1 MNQTVKKN
9 IKTTIIIVFS
19 AFLSALTINVF
30 VYSGGFFPGG
40 FSGISVLINRSL
52 IQYTG
57 IDIPYGLLYVLMNI
71 FPTILVYKY
80 VGKRFTTFSI
90 LQYGLVSFFTLILPV
105 VKLDYDIILITIFGG
120 IFSGISVV
128 LSLMQNASG
137 GGTDFIAIYAS
148 NRYRK
153 PIFNYILYANMGILS
168 IAGLLF
174 GWEKALYSIIYQYVS
189 TQVIESRYQR
199 YKFSTLHMITNH
211 PEEVSQA
218 IFKSTRHGITKLQ
231 AEGMYSK
238 SEKTM
243 LYMVVNAFEV
253 NDVVSAAKE
262 ADPKIFIT
270 ISKADKIVGN
280 YYLKPME

>member
-9 IKTTIIIVFS
+9 IKTTIVIIFS

-90 LQYGLVSFFTLILPV
+90 LQYGLASFFTLILPV

>member
-9 IKTTIIIVFS
+9 IKTTLVIIFS
-19 AFLSALTINVF
+19 AFLSAITINVF

-40 FSGISVLINRSL
+40 FSGISVLINRSF
-52 IQYTG
+52 IEYMG
-57 IDIPYGLLYVLMNI
+57 IDIPYGLLYVLLNV

-80 VGKRFTTFSI
+80 VGKRFTYFSI
-90 LQYGLVSFFTLILPV
+90 LHYSLVSIFTIIIPYYRLN
-105 VKLDYDIILITIFGG
+105 YDIILITIFGG

-153 PIFNYILYANMGILS
+153 PIFNYILYANMGVLS

-174 GWEKALYSIIYQYVS
+174 GWEKALYSIIYQFVT

-199 YKFSTLHMITNH
+199 YKYSSLNMITNH

-218 IFKSTRHGITKLQ
+218 IFKSTRHGITKLR
-231 AEGMYSK
+231 AEGVYSK

-253 NDVVSAAKE
+253 NDVVTAAKE

-270 ISKADKIVGN
+270 VSKTDKIIGN
-280 YYLKPME
+280 YYLKPMD

>member
-1 MNQTVKKN
+1 MSQTVKKN
-9 IKTTIIIVFS
+9 IKTTLVIIFS
-19 AFLSALTINVF
+19 AFLSAITINVF
-30 VYSGGFFPGG
+30 VYSGEFFPGG

-57 IDIPYGLLYVLMNI
+57 IDVPYGLLYVLMNI
-71 FPTILVYKY
+71 LPTILVYKY

-90 LQYGLVSFFTLILPV
+90 LQYGLVSLFTLILPV

-218 IFKSTRHGITKLQ
+218 IFKNTRHGITKMEAQ
-231 AEGMYSK
+231 GMYSK
-238 SEKTM
+238 SDKSV

-253 NDVVSAAKE
+253 NDVVTAAKE

>member
-1 MNQTVKKN
+1 MNQTLKKN
-9 IKTTIIIVFS
+9 IKTTLVIIV
-19 AFLSALTINVF
+19 SALISAITINVF

-40 FSGISVLINRSL
+40 FSGISVLLNQSLNQYVGIN
-52 IQYTG
+52 
-57 IDIPYGLLYVLMNI
+57 IPYGLIYVLLNI

-80 VGKRFTTFSI
+80 VGKRFTVFSI
-90 LQYGLVSFFTLILPV
+90 LQYGLVSLFTLIIPQY
-105 VKLDYDIILITIFGG
+105 KLEYDIILITIFGG

-153 PIFNYILYANMGILS
+153 PIFNYILYANMGVLS
-168 IAGLLF
+168 IAGILF
-174 GWEKALYSIIYQYVS
+174 GWEKALYSIIYQFVS

-199 YKFSTLHMITNH
+199 YKYSSLHMITDF
-211 PEEVSQA
+211 PEEVSQS
-218 IFKSTRHGITKLQ
+218 IFKSTRHGITKLK

-238 SEKTM
+238 KEKTM

-253 NDVVSAAKE
+253 NDVVLAAKE

-270 ISKADKIVGN
+270 VSKADKIIGN

>member
-1 MNQTVKKN
+1 MNQILKKN
-9 IKTTIIIVFS
+9 IKTTLVIIV
-19 AFLSALTINVF
+19 SALISSITINVF

-40 FSGISVLINRSL
+40 FSGISVLLNQSLNQYMNIN
-52 IQYTG
+52 
-57 IDIPYGLLYVLMNI
+57 IPYGLIYVLLNI

-80 VGKRFTTFSI
+80 VGKRFTIFSI
-90 LQYGLVSFFTLILPV
+90 LQYGLVSVFTLVIPQY
-105 VKLDYDIILITIFGG
+105 KLEYDIILITIFGG

-174 GWEKALYSIIYQYVS
+174 GWEKALYSIIYQFVS

-199 YKFSTLHMITNH
+199 YKYSSLHMITDF
-211 PEEVSQA
+211 PEEVSLS
-218 IFKSTRHGITKLQ
+218 IFKSTRHGITKLK

-238 SEKTM
+238 KEKTM

-253 NDVVSAAKE
+253 NDVVLAAKE

-270 ISKADKIVGN
+270 VSKADKIIGN

>member
-1 MNQTVKKN
+1 
-9 IKTTIIIVFS
+9 
-19 AFLSALTINVF
+19 
-30 VYSGGFFPGG
+30 
-40 FSGISVLINRSL
+40 
-52 IQYTG
+52 
-57 IDIPYGLLYVLMNI
+57 
-71 FPTILVYKY
+71 
-80 VGKRFTTFSI
+80 
-90 LQYGLVSFFTLILPV
+90 
-105 VKLDYDIILITIFGG
+105 
-120 IFSGISVV
+120 
-128 LSLMQNASG
+128 MQNASG

-153 PIFNYILYANMGILS
+153 PIFNYILYGNMVILS
-168 IAGLLF
+168 VAGLLF

-199 YKFSTLHMITNH
+199 YKYSTLHMITNH
-211 PEEVSQA
+211 PEEVSQT
-218 IFKSTRHGITKLQ
+218 IFKNTRHGITKLK

>member
-9 IKTTIIIVFS
+9 IKTTIVIIFS

>member
-9 IKTTIIIVFS
+9 IKTTIVIIFS
-19 AFLSALTINVF
+19 ALLSAITINVF

-40 FSGISVLINRSL
+40 FSGISVLINRSM
-52 IQYTG
+52 IEYTG

-90 LQYGLVSFFTLILPV
+90 LQYGLVSLFTLILPV

-153 PIFNYILYANMGILS
+153 PIFNYILYGNMVILS

-218 IFKSTRHGITKLQ
+218 IFKSTRHGITKLK
-231 AEGMYSK
+231 AEGVYSK

-253 NDVVSAAKE
+253 NDVVSAARE
-262 ADPKIFIT
+262 ADPKIFVT
-270 ISKADKIVGN
+270 ISKAEKIVGN

>member
-9 IKTTIIIVFS
+9 IKTTIVIII
-19 AFLSALTINVF
+19 SALISAININVF

-40 FSGISVLINRSL
+40 FSGVSVLINRVL
-52 IQYTG
+52 LQYMG
-57 IDIPYGLLYVLMNI
+57 IEVPYGLIYIVLNI
-71 FPTILVYKY
+71 YPTILVYKY
-80 VGKRFTTFSI
+80 VGKRFTIFSI
-90 LQYGLVSFFTLILPV
+90 LQYSLVSIFTLIIPQIR
-105 VKLDYDIILITIFGG
+105 LDYDIILITIFGG

-153 PIFNYILYANMGILS
+153 PIFNYILYANMVLLS
-168 IAGLLF
+168 IAGILF

-199 YKFSTLHMITNH
+199 YKYSSLHMITDF
-211 PEEVSQA
+211 PEEVSQS
-218 IFKSTRHGITKLQ
+218 IFKNTRHGITKLS

-238 SEKTM
+238 KEKAM

-253 NDVVSAAKE
+253 NDVITAAKE

-270 ISKADKIVGN
+270 VSKADKIVGN
-280 YYLKPME
+280 YYLKPMD

>member
-9 IKTTIIIVFS
+9 IKTTIVIIFS

-90 LQYGLVSFFTLILPV
+90 LQYGLTSFFTLILPV

>member
-9 IKTTIIIVFS
+9 IKTTIVIIFS
-19 AFLSALTINVF
+19 ALLSAITINVF

-40 FSGISVLINRSL
+40 FSGISVLINRSM

-90 LQYGLVSFFTLILPV
+90 LQYGLVSLFTLILPV

-153 PIFNYILYANMGILS
+153 PIFNYILYGNMVILS
-168 IAGLLF
+168 VAGLLF

-199 YKFSTLHMITNH
+199 YKYSTLHMITNH

-218 IFKSTRHGITKLQ
+218 IFKNTRHGITKLR

-253 NDVVSAAKE
+253 DDVVSAAKE

>member
-9 IKTTIIIVFS
+9 IKTTIVIVFS

-90 LQYGLVSFFTLILPV
+90 LQYGLTSFFTLILPV

>member
-9 IKTTIIIVFS
+9 IKTTIVIIFS
-19 AFLSALTINVF
+19 ALLSAITINVF

-40 FSGISVLINRSL
+40 FSGISVLINRSM
-52 IQYTG
+52 IQYFG
-57 IDIPYGLLYVLMNI
+57 VDIPYGLLYVLMNI

-90 LQYGLVSFFTLILPV
+90 LQYGLVSLFTLILPV

-153 PIFNYILYANMGILS
+153 PIFNYILYGNMVILS
-168 IAGLLF
+168 VAGLLF

-199 YKFSTLHMITNH
+199 YKYSTLHMITNH
-211 PEEVSQA
+211 PEEVSQT
-218 IFKSTRHGITKLQ
+218 IFKNTRHGITKLK

>member
-9 IKTTIIIVFS
+9 IKTTIVIIFS

-90 LQYGLVSFFTLILPV
+90 LQYGLTSFFTLILPV

-199 YKFSTLHMITNH
+199 YKFNTLHMITNH

>member
-9 IKTTIIIVFS
+9 IKTTIVIIFS

-90 LQYGLVSFFTLILPV
+90 LQYGLASFFTLILPV

-137 GGTDFIAIYAS
+137 
-148 NRYRK
+148 
-153 PIFNYILYANMGILS
+153 
-168 IAGLLF
+168 
-174 GWEKALYSIIYQYVS
+174 
-189 TQVIESRYQR
+189 
-199 YKFSTLHMITNH
+199 
-211 PEEVSQA
+211 
-218 IFKSTRHGITKLQ
+218 
-231 AEGMYSK
+231 
-238 SEKTM
+238 
-243 LYMVVNAFEV
+243 
-253 NDVVSAAKE
+253 
-262 ADPKIFIT
+262 
-270 ISKADKIVGN
+270 
-280 YYLKPME
+280 

>member
-9 IKTTIIIVFS
+9 IKTTIVIIFS
-19 AFLSALTINVF
+19 ALLSAITINVF

-40 FSGISVLINRSL
+40 FSGISVLINRSM
-52 IQYTG
+52 IQYFG

-90 LQYGLVSFFTLILPV
+90 LQYGLVSLFTLILPV

-153 PIFNYILYANMGILS
+153 PIFNYILYGNMVILS
-168 IAGLLF
+168 VAGLLF

-199 YKFSTLHMITNH
+199 YKYSTLHMITNH
-211 PEEVSQA
+211 PEEVSQT
-218 IFKSTRHGITKLQ
+218 IFKNTRHGITKLK

>member
-1 MNQTVKKN
+1 MNQTLKKN
-9 IKTTIIIVFS
+9 IKTTLVIIV
-19 AFLSALTINVF
+19 SALISAITINVF

-40 FSGISVLINRSL
+40 FSGISVLLNQSLNQYMNIN
-52 IQYTG
+52 
-57 IDIPYGLLYVLMNI
+57 IPYGLIYVLLNI

-80 VGKRFTTFSI
+80 VGKRFTVFSI
-90 LQYGLVSFFTLILPV
+90 LQYGLVSVFTLVIPHY
-105 VKLDYDIILITIFGG
+105 KLEYDIILITIFGG

-174 GWEKALYSIIYQYVS
+174 GWEKALYSIIYQFVS
-189 TQVIESRYQR
+189 TQVIEARYQR
-199 YKFSTLHMITNH
+199 YKYSSLHMITDL
-211 PEEVSQA
+211 PEEVSQS
-218 IFKSTRHGITKLQ
+218 IFKSTRHGITKLK

-238 SEKTM
+238 KEKTM

-253 NDVVSAAKE
+253 NDVVLAAKE

-270 ISKADKIVGN
+270 VSKADKIIGN

>member
-9 IKTTIIIVFS
+9 IKTTIVIIFS

-57 IDIPYGLLYVLMNI
+57 IDIPYGLLYVLMNV

-105 VKLDYDIILITIFGG
+105 VKLNYDIILITIFGG

>member
-9 IKTTIIIVFS
+9 IKTTIVIIFS

-57 IDIPYGLLYVLMNI
+57 IDIPYGLLYVLMNV

-90 LQYGLVSFFTLILPV
+90 LKYGLTSFFTLILPV

>member
-1 MNQTVKKN
+1 MNQTLKKN
-9 IKTTIIIVFS
+9 IKTTIVIIFS
-19 AFLSALTINVF
+19 AFLSAITINVF

-40 FSGISVLINRSL
+40 FSGISVLINRSM
-52 IQYTG
+52 IEYTG

-90 LQYGLVSFFTLILPV
+90 LQYGLVSLFTLILPV

-153 PIFNYILYANMGILS
+153 PIFNYILYGNMVILS
-168 IAGLLF
+168 VAGLLF

-199 YKFSTLHMITNH
+199 YKYSTLHMITNH

-218 IFKSTRHGITKLQ
+218 IFKNTRHGITKLR

-262 ADPKIFIT
+262 VDPKIFIT

>member
-19 AFLSALTINVF
+19 ALLSALTINVF

-90 LQYGLVSFFTLILPV
+90 LQYGLTSFFTLILPV

>member
-9 IKTTIIIVFS
+9 IKTTIVIIFS
-19 AFLSALTINVF
+19 ALLSAITINVF

-40 FSGISVLINRSL
+40 FSGISVLINRSM
-52 IQYTG
+52 IQYFG

-90 LQYGLVSFFTLILPV
+90 LQYGLVSLFTLILPV

-218 IFKSTRHGITKLQ
+218 IFKSTRHGITKLK

-262 ADPKIFIT
+262 VDPKIFIT

>member
-9 IKTTIIIVFS
+9 IKTTIVIIFS
-19 AFLSALTINVF
+19 ALLSAITINVF

-40 FSGISVLINRSL
+40 FSGISVLINRSM

-90 LQYGLVSFFTLILPV
+90 LQYGLVSLFTLILPV

-148 NRYRK
+148 NRYRR
-153 PIFNYILYANMGILS
+153 PIFNYILYGNMVILS
-168 IAGLLF
+168 VAGLLF

-199 YKFSTLHMITNH
+199 YKYSTLHMITNH

-218 IFKSTRHGITKLQ
+218 IFKNTRHGITKLK

-253 NDVVSAAKE
+253 DDVVSSAKE

>member
-9 IKTTIIIVFS
+9 IKTTIVIIFS
-19 AFLSALTINVF
+19 ALLSAITINVF

-40 FSGISVLINRSL
+40 FSGISVLINRSM

-90 LQYGLVSFFTLILPV
+90 LQYGLVSLFTLILPV

-148 NRYRK
+148 NRYRR
-153 PIFNYILYANMGILS
+153 PIFNYILYGNMVILS
-168 IAGLLF
+168 VAGLLF

-199 YKFSTLHMITNH
+199 YKYSTLHMITNH

-218 IFKSTRHGITKLQ
+218 IFKNTRHGITKLK

-253 NDVVSAAKE
+253 DDVVSAAKE

-280 YYLKPME
+280 YYLKPTE

>member
-1 MNQTVKKN
+1 M
-9 IKTTIIIVFS
+9 IE
-19 AFLSALTINVF
+19 
-30 VYSGGFFPGG
+30 
-40 FSGISVLINRSL
+40 
-52 IQYTG
+52 YTG

-90 LQYGLVSFFTLILPV
+90 LQYGLVSLFTLILPV

-153 PIFNYILYANMGILS
+153 PIFNYILYGNMVILS
-168 IAGLLF
+168 VAGLLF

-199 YKFSTLHMITNH
+199 YKYSTLHMITNH

-218 IFKSTRHGITKLQ
+218 IFKNTRHGITKLR

-262 ADPKIFIT
+262 VDPKIFIT

>member
-9 IKTTIIIVFS
+9 VKTTLVIIFS
-19 AFLSALTINVF
+19 AFLSAITINIF

-40 FSGISVLINRSL
+40 FAGISVLINRSL
-52 IQYTG
+52 LEYTG
-57 IDIPYGLLYVLMNI
+57 INLPYGVLYIAMNLL
-71 FPTILVYKY
+71 PTILVYKY

-90 LQYGLVSFFTLILPV
+90 LHYALASVFTLILPV

-137 GGTDFIAIYAS
+137 GGTDFIAIYVS

-153 PIFNYILYANMGILS
+153 PIFNYILYGNMVVLS

-199 YKFSTLHMITNH
+199 YKYSTLHMITNH
-211 PEEVSQA
+211 PDEVSQS
-218 IFKSTRHGITKLQ
+218 IFKSTRHGITKVDAQ
-231 AEGMYSK
+231 GMYSK
-238 SEKTM
+238 SSRSM
-243 LYMVVNAFEV
+243 LYMVVNEFEV
-253 NDVVSAAKE
+253 NDVVIAAKE

-270 ISKADKIVGN
+270 ISKADRIVGN

>member
-90 LQYGLVSFFTLILPV
+90 LQYGLTSFFTLILPV

>member
-9 IKTTIIIVFS
+9 IKTTIVIIFS

-57 IDIPYGLLYVLMNI
+57 IDIPYGLLYVLMNV

-90 LQYGLVSFFTLILPV
+90 LQYGLTSFFTLILPV

>member
-1 MNQTVKKN
+1 MHQTFKKN
-9 IKTTIIIVFS
+9 LKTTLVIIV
-19 AFLSALTINVF
+19 SALISAITINVF

-40 FSGISVLINRSL
+40 FSGISVLLNRS
-52 IQYTG
+52 INQYMN
-57 IDIPYGLLYVLMNI
+57 IDIPYGFIYVLLNI

-80 VGKRFTTFSI
+80 VGKRFTVFSI
-90 LQYGLVSFFTLILPV
+90 LQYGLVSLFTLIIPQY
-105 VKLDYDIILITIFGG
+105 KLEYDIILITIFGG

-153 PIFNYILYANMGILS
+153 PIFNYILYANMIILS

-174 GWEKALYSIIYQYVS
+174 GWEKALYSIIYQFVT

-199 YKFSTLHMITNH
+199 YKYSSLHMITDF
-211 PEEVSQA
+211 PEEVSQS
-218 IFKSTRHGITKLQ
+218 IFKSTRHGITKLK

-238 SEKTM
+238 REKTM

-253 NDVVSAAKE
+253 NDVVLAAKE

-270 ISKADKIVGN
+270 VSKADKIIGN

>member
-9 IKTTIIIVFS
+9 IKTTIVIIFS

-280 YYLKPME
+280 YYLKPMD

>member
-1 MNQTVKKN
+1 MSQTVKKN
-9 IKTTIIIVFS
+9 IKTTLVIIFS
-19 AFLSALTINVF
+19 AFLSAITINVF

-52 IQYTG
+52 IEYTG

-80 VGKRFTTFSI
+80 VGKRFTTYSI
-90 LQYGLVSFFTLILPV
+90 LQYGLVSLFTLILPV

-168 IAGLLF
+168 IAGILF

-218 IFKSTRHGITKLQ
+218 IFKNTRHGITKMDAQ
-231 AEGMYSK
+231 GMYSK
-238 SEKTM
+238 SDKSV
-243 LYMVVNAFEV
+243 LFMVVNAFEV
-253 NDVVSAAKE
+253 NDVVTAAKE

-270 ISKADKIVGN
+270 VSKADKIVGN

>member
-1 MNQTVKKN
+1 MNQTLKKN
-9 IKTTIIIVFS
+9 IKTTIVIFFS
-19 AFLSALTINVF
+19 AFLSAITINVF

-40 FSGISVLINRSL
+40 FSGISVLINRSM
-52 IQYTG
+52 IEYTG

-90 LQYGLVSFFTLILPV
+90 LQYGLVSLFTLILPV

-153 PIFNYILYANMGILS
+153 PIFNYILYGNMVILS
-168 IAGLLF
+168 VAGLLF

-199 YKFSTLHMITNH
+199 YKYSTLHMITNH

-218 IFKSTRHGITKLQ
+218 IFKNTRHGITKLR

-262 ADPKIFIT
+262 VDPKIFIT

>member
-9 IKTTIIIVFS
+9 IKTTVVIIFS
-19 AFLSALTINVF
+19 ALLSAITINVF

-40 FSGISVLINRSL
+40 FSGISVLINRSM
-52 IQYTG
+52 IQYFG
-57 IDIPYGLLYVLMNI
+57 VDIPYGLLYVLMNI

-90 LQYGLVSFFTLILPV
+90 LQYGLVSLFTLILPV

-153 PIFNYILYANMGILS
+153 PIFNYILYGNMVILS
-168 IAGLLF
+168 VAGLLF

-199 YKFSTLHMITNH
+199 YKYSTLHMITNH
-211 PEEVSQA
+211 PEEVSQT
-218 IFKSTRHGITKLQ
+218 IFKNTRHGITKLK

>member
-1 MNQTVKKN
+1 
-9 IKTTIIIVFS
+9 
-19 AFLSALTINVF
+19 
-30 VYSGGFFPGG
+30 
-40 FSGISVLINRSL
+40 
-52 IQYTG
+52 
-57 IDIPYGLLYVLMNI
+57 
-71 FPTILVYKY
+71 
-80 VGKRFTTFSI
+80 
-90 LQYGLVSFFTLILPV
+90 
-105 VKLDYDIILITIFGG
+105 
-120 IFSGISVV
+120 
-128 LSLMQNASG
+128 
-137 GGTDFIAIYAS
+137 
-148 NRYRK
+148 
-153 PIFNYILYANMGILS
+153 MGILS

-218 IFKSTRHGITKLQ
+218 IFKNTRHGVTKLQ

>member
-9 IKTTIIIVFS
+9 IKTTIVIIFS

-52 IQYTG
+52 IQYIG

>member
-9 IKTTIIIVFS
+9 IKTTIVIIFS
-19 AFLSALTINVF
+19 ALLSAITINVF

-40 FSGISVLINRSL
+40 FSGISVLINRSM

-90 LQYGLVSFFTLILPV
+90 LQYGLVSLFTLILPV

-153 PIFNYILYANMGILS
+153 PIFNYILYGNMVILS
-168 IAGLLF
+168 VAGLLF

-199 YKFSTLHMITNH
+199 YKYSTLHMITNH

-218 IFKSTRHGITKLQ
+218 IFKNTRHGITKLK

-253 NDVVSAAKE
+253 DDVVSAAKE